1 MDMQMPEMS
10 GLEATIKIRGSADEP
25 WRNIPIVALTAH
37 AMDSHR
43 QAYLA
48 AGMNGFVSKPFR
60 MDVLIGEMAR
70 VMNESTVETV
80 RPAAEEKP
88 ESKPEPVHDALSGA
102 LDDLDRLTG

>member
-1 MDMQMPEMS
+1 MDIQMPELD
-10 GLEATIKIRGSADEP
+10 GILTTKVIRSSDEP

-60 MDVLIGEMAR
+60 MEVLIGEMAR
-70 VMNESTVETV
+70 VMNEAAVDTAL
-80 RPAAEEKP
+80 PAAGTALAEKP
-88 ESKPEPVHDALSGA
+88 AAPASDALSGA